1 MVALVQ
7 DVPRPRVDKNAFQEL
22 DHVALFQGVC
32 KWLRRVNDAARIDD
46 YIDMAFTAA
55 ATGRPG
61 PAVLLLPWDLMDEPE
76 AGKTQRKADAADKSM
91 VFSDPAKDPTIPAVG
106 NSSSWGCQVVLADPR
121 TELRAPQGR

>member
-1 MVALVQ
+1 MFKDVGGLRSNHAASELV
-7 DVPRPRVDKNAFQEL
+7 
-22 DHVALFQGVC
+22 
-32 KWLRRVNDAARIDD
+32 
-46 YIDMAFTAA
+46 
-55 ATGRPG
+55 
-61 PAVLLLPWDLMDEPE
+61 LMDEPE